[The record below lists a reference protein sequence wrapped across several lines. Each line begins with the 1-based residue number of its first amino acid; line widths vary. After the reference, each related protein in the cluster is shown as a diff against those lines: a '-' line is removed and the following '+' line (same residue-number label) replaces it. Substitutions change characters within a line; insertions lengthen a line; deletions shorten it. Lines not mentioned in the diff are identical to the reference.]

1 METNPKQTVT
11 VQMVPQL
18 AVVDLLGMKE
28 SNANWEKE
36 PHLKV
41 SQACLNAPLTSSDP
55 QNSPFLTSASANTFP
70 PVQNTASKGGQPV
83 MDKPAQDNKNQTK
96 SEPVDGGEQSKQSL
110 TGQAAGDQ
118 KDSNAN
124 LKMQS
129 PTRDKDVC
137 KTSLSTGVSGSKV
150 DVHNNASRVSASEE
164 KQLTVPS
171 TAPTSSDKQVPQKDD
186 KLRNTAAETREVKER
201 TAASRNT
208 ETAAAQ
214 KTDDLSC
221 LTASA
226 TPKQS
231 FAPLTPLA
239 SIKPP
244 STSEETESES
254 KPKSLCSSHPEQRFP
269 LAEASEV
276 SSDKHRP
283 TSVESDCSALAPA
296 AQNMLACGQVTEE
309 TSQTEAAV
317 SAGERHSELHRD
329 ASTMTSFLPSSPA
342 KQRHS
347 VEVQA
352 VANMSNK
359 SVATSPSLL
368 PLAAVH
374 RPSSS
379 AIPLEETQ
387 RLAVMFQ
394 ANNSLDCHQ
403 IYTSSFSTNQVP
415 EKLVVRTEMG
425 SNQKAGFISEALPQ
439 QLDSRSGAKPKEVC
453 ERSGVCNIQ
462 PVYQISIEHSS
473 HRKHG
478 ETSAS
483 LHETGAETSLAQTS
497 FPLGVSTSPGT
508 AAACADRD
516 DATTSPAAVT
526 TEAEQAPLT
535 TTTSAENKESVKEAK
550 SSKQDAEPER
560 NDEDYDQSGKQ
571 KEKSIHDVVW
581 DEQGMTWEVYGAS
594 VDPESLG
601 FAIQSHLQCKI
612 REQEK
617 KLMAQ
622 ASFRKSFSGGDSPQH
637 DKKNKR
643 RQQNVF
649 RSMLQNV
656 RRPNCCVR
664 PPPSSVLE

>member
-1 METNPKQTVT
+1 MGTNPKQTVQ

-28 SNANWEKE
+28 PNGNWEKE

-41 SQACLNAPLTSSDP
+41 SQACLNSPLTSSDP
-55 QNSPFLTSASANTFP
+55 QNSPFLTSASVNTSP

-83 MDKPAQDNKNQTK
+83 LDKPAQHDKNQTK
-96 SEPVDGGEQSKQSL
+96 SESVDGGEQSKQPQ
-110 TGQAAGDQ
+110 TGQSVGDQ

-129 PTRDKDVC
+129 PTREKDVC
-137 KTSLSTGVSGSKV
+137 KTSLSTGVAGSKV
-150 DVHNNASRVSASEE
+150 DVHNNASRGSASEE
-164 KQLTVPS
+164 KHSQLTVPS
-171 TAPTSSDKQVPQKDD
+171 TAPTSSDKQVPQDDD
-186 KLRNTAAETREVKER
+186 KLRNTAAETQEVKV
-201 TAASRNT
+201 AASRNT
-208 ETAAAQ
+208 QTAAPQ
-214 KTDDLSC
+214 RTEDSRC
-221 LTASA
+221 SSV
-226 TPKQS
+226 TPGQS
-231 FAPLTPLA
+231 FGPLTPLA

-244 STSEETESES
+244 STREETESES

-283 TSVESDCSALAPA
+283 TSVESDCSA
-296 AQNMLACGQVTEE
+296 QNMLACGQVTEK
-309 TSQTEAAV
+309 TRQTEAAV
-317 SAGERHSELHRD
+317 SAGELHRD
-329 ASTMTSFLPSSPA
+329 ASTMTSFLPPSPA

-352 VANMSNK
+352 VANVSNK

-374 RPSSS
+374 RPSCS
-379 AIPLEETQ
+379 AVPLEETQ
-387 RLAVMFQ
+387 SLAVMFQ
-394 ANNSLDCHQ
+394 ANNGLDCHQ

-415 EKLVVRTEMG
+415 EKVFVRTEMG
-425 SNQKAGFISEALPQ
+425 SNQKAGFSSEALPQ
-439 QLDSRSGAKPKEVC
+439 QPDSRLGAKPKEDC
-453 ERSGVCNIQ
+453 ERSDVCNIQ

-478 ETSAS
+478 ETSGS

-497 FPLGVSTSPGT
+497 FSVGLAASPGT
-508 AAACADRD
+508 AAACADRN
-516 DATTSPAAVT
+516 DAAMSRAAVT

-535 TTTSAENKESVKEAK
+535 TTTSAENTESK
-550 SSKQDAEPER
+550 SSEQDAEPER
-560 NDEDYDQSGKQ
+560 NDEDCDQSGKQ

-622 ASFRKSFSGGDSPQH
+622 ASFRKSFSGVDSPHH